1 MKLNRGSFAWRRP
14 QRRRGL
20 PVGLIALASVAVLC
34 ALAGLP
40 VRGQDAEPAQGRD
53 LSFTILDSLALPG
66 PGFVAGLAWM
76 GPDTLVVLTDI
87 PDTVS
92 QSGDRE
98 VRLIFRDRQGVT
110 LREEDFTGVLDR
122 CLAWDGKYLYGC
134 GDAQDG
140 SSILYQI
147 EPDTLRVEEA
157 FNTPGHRP
165 VGMCWDGRFLWITD
179 RDSGRVDRFDPE
191 VKEITRSV
199 VTPGYS
205 PFGLAWDGLYMW
217 VTDSGTGRMY
227 RLAGS
232 RRTWNATVGI
242 ESFHF
247 RGRDVHLMHDGANFW
262 FVPAGDTLAYSIRF
276 D

>member
-1 MKLNRGSFAWRRP
+1 LSCTRKSSSHRP
-14 QRRRGL
+14 GPVVRRGL
-20 PVGLIALASVAVLC
+20 AALCSTLLLLLGFVIPVSGRAEGIAPDL
-34 ALAGLP
+34 
-40 VRGQDAEPAQGRD
+40 E
-53 LSFTILDSLALPG
+53 LSFSVVDTLSLPG
-66 PGFVAGLAWM
+66 DGYITGLTWM

-92 QSGDRE
+92 ESGDRE
-98 VRLIFRDRQGVT
+98 VRMIFQDRLGET
-110 LREEDFTGVLDR
+110 LRVEDFTGVLDR
-122 CLAWDGKYLYGC
+122 TLAWDGEYLWSC
-134 GDAQDG
+134 GDVQDG
-140 SSILYQI
+140 TSILYQI

-199 VTPGYS
+199 VTPGFS
-205 PFGLAWDGLYMW
+205 PFGVAWDGLYMW
-217 VTDSGTGRMY
+217 ITDSGSGRMY

-232 RRTWNATVGI
+232 RRSWNATVDT
-242 ESFHF
+242 ESFLY
-247 RGRDVHLMHDGANFW
+247 RGRDVHLLHDGTSFW
-262 FVPAGDTLAYSIRF
+262 FIPQGDSLAYRIRL